1 METLN
6 NWSEKLPT
14 NSKQGQNSTKKQ
26 QASVENP
33 SYCLTNTSVEIRMA
47 QAILD
52 DDQLEIDSLLRQSQA
67 SKKTKI
73 SILLNTV
80 SVQSLQAMFEEGKH
94 ATGERERE
102 PNVAWKIEIQEL
114 LWARGRNEM
123 SCLPRQHGAFHVKD
137 SSSKSHIFSPS
148 KMQSVDLIIAFSTL
162 FILLPSNFENTTFW
176 CVY

>member
-6 NWSEKLPT
+6 NLSEKLPT

-52 DDQLEIDSLLRQSQA
+52 DDKLEIDSLLRQSQA

-94 ATGERERE
+94 ATGERERAE
-102 PNVAWKIEIQEL
+102 CC
-114 LWARGRNEM
+114 M
-123 SCLPRQHGAFHVKD
+123 
-137 SSSKSHIFSPS
+137 
-148 KMQSVDLIIAFSTL
+148 
-162 FILLPSNFENTTFW
+162 
-176 CVY
+176 